1 MFPKRVR
8 AKKVSVPYRVSY
20 KKSVYLQKP
29 LQVFSLQTVTV
40 ILGRM
45 LRTSMLL
52 P

>member
-20 KKSVYLQKP
+20 KKSVYLRKP

-40 ILGRM
+40 ILGQM